1 MAKFENLTYA
11 PEETI
16 VRREHAITREAVV
29 KTGRRVADSVNQHV
43 TGDGNIT
50 REAVVKTGRRVAD
63 SVNQHV
69 TGDGNITREAVVKT
83 GRRAADYVNSH
94 TSNEHSETRRHSDE
108 NRDYIVDQLGGRIS
122 GWQIIV
128 SLIVAALAGFG
139 TWMASK
145 GYILKDVLDANG
157 NVTGQEPYLPYIIL
171 LIVLA
176 CVAAFYVTA
185 AILSFFERRR

>member
-63 SVNQHV
+63 DVDQHV
-69 TGDGNITREAVVKT
+69 THEHEQTR
-83 GRRAADYVNSH
+83 H
-94 TSNEHSETRRHSDE
+94 HSDA
-108 NRDYIVDQLGGRIS
+108 NRDYIVDQLSGHLS
-122 GWQIIV
+122 GWQIFISV
-128 SLIVAALAGFG
+128 IIAILAGVG
-139 TWMASK
+139 TWFASK
-145 GYILKDVLDANG
+145 GYILKDVLDASG
-157 NVTGQEPYLPYIIL
+157 NVVRQEPFIPYITL
-171 LIVLA
+171 LVVLA
-176 CVAAFYVTA
+176 AIAAFFVAAS
-185 AILSFFERRR
+185 ILSFFGRRR